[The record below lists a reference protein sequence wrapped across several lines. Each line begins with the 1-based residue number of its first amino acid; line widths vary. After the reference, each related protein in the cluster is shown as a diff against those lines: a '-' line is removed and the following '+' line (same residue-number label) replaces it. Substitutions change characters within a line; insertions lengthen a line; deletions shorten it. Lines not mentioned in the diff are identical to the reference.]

1 MNIKKKDKDYDSFLI
16 KLIRNTIKKSLS
28 IEKKLVRRKENGTEL
43 TLADIMLNEMICSNL
58 NKLDESIPII
68 SEENFV
74 NNNDFL
80 NNRYWLIDPIDGTK
94 NYINGGNEY
103 TINIALIEN
112 GIPMIGIIGHPPT
125 KKIWI
130 GSKKKAYIVNINGK
144 KTFLNNKKCILNNP
158 VLITSRN
165 EANHFKVQS
174 FLKLN
179 KKIKIK
185 KVSSSLKFCILA
197 EKNAHFYPRFTK
209 ISKWDIAAGHAILR
223 AMGGEIKD
231 MQNKNYSYHYKGA
244 QTKEFMASVSSEWT
258 KYFRKLSNS
267 IF

>member
-1 MNIKKKDKDYDSFLI
+1 M
-16 KLIRNTIKKSLS
+16 T
-28 IEKKLVRRKENGTEL
+28 GTL
-43 TLADIMLNEMICSNL
+43 YGSH
-58 NKLDESIPII
+58 NKLFI
-68 SEENFV
+68 ENNTLSTDSNTFIDYYKL
-74 NNNDFL
+74 NNDIIVLYGELL
-80 NNRYWLIDPIDGTK
+80 NDE
-94 NYINGGNEY
+94 YI
-103 TINIALIEN
+103 
-112 GIPMIGIIGHPPT
+112 
-125 KKIWI
+125 
-130 GSKKKAYIVNINGK
+130 
-144 KTFLNNKKCILNNP
+144 NNP

-174 FLKLN
+174 FLESN

-244 QTKEFMASVSSEWT
+244 QTKEFMASISSEWT